1 MESIKVAQDMEGV
14 SSKAWWREVTRK
26 EWNALGAG
34 FFGFA
39 LDAFDVMV
47 YAFALTTILKE
58 WGLTPVEAGFLAT
71 VTLFSSAVGGIGAG
85 AVADKLGRRKG
96 IMVTIFLFT
105 IFTGLS
111 GLTQSLVQLAIA
123 RTILGLGMGGQWT
136 AGVLLVSETWS
147 AKHRGKAIGIMQ
159 SGWAFG
165 YVMAAVAAMFV
176 LPVWGWRALFIIGV
190 IPGIILLLWITFAVE
205 ETEMWEQTRHLKK
218 DASMGFSQI
227 FRPDLLRYTVV
238 ITLASTFLM
247 FAYWGLFTWLPGY
260 LSTPVDK
267 GGAGLS
273 ILKSSSFMI
282 PTMLGAWVG
291 YVTYGF
297 FADRF
302 GRRPVFAAYLVVAA
316 VLVYFYGSVRDLN
329 TILLMGPFVGLFG
342 SGAFSGFG
350 AICSESFPTR
360 ARGIG
365 TGFTYNVGRMIS
377 AVSPMVIGYFAGIY
391 GMGSALGLTSL
402 SYILAGATIFLIPE
416 SKGRELE

>member
-1 MESIKVAQDMEGV
+1 
-14 SSKAWWREVTRK
+14 
-26 EWNALGAG
+26 
-34 FFGFA
+34 
-39 LDAFDVMV
+39 
-47 YAFALTTILKE
+47 
-58 WGLTPVEAGFLAT
+58 
-71 VTLFSSAVGGIGAG
+71 
-85 AVADKLGRRKG
+85 
-96 IMVTIFLFT
+96 
-105 IFTGLS
+105 
-111 GLTQSLVQLAIA
+111 
-123 RTILGLGMGGQWT
+123 
-136 AGVLLVSETWS
+136 
-147 AKHRGKAIGIMQ
+147 
-159 SGWAFG
+159 
-165 YVMAAVAAMFV
+165 
-176 LPVWGWRALFIIGV
+176 
-190 IPGIILLLWITFAVE
+190 
-205 ETEMWEQTRHLKK
+205 
-218 DASMGFSQI
+218 
-227 FRPDLLRYTVV
+227 
-238 ITLASTFLM
+238 
-247 FAYWGLFTWLPGY
+247 
-260 LSTPVDK
+260 
-267 GGAGLS
+267 
-273 ILKSSSFMI
+273 MI

-302 GRRPVFAAYLVVAA
+302 GRRPVFALYLVIAA